1 MNANR
6 RYALIALAAAGLLW
20 GTTVPLSKVA
30 LEWLSPGWLVA
41 VRFAVA
47 AAILLPATR
56 SRLRAAFTP
65 GVFASGAIGY
75 GGTVL
80 LQNAGID
87 KTSVSHAALLIGAVP
102 VMVAVIA
109 VLWHRTV
116 APLVAWAGFA
126 VSLAGV
132 ALVAGG
138 GGHGATLS
146 GDGLIVASLVLSAVF
161 TVAQGRVL
169 EGRDPVAVTAV
180 QFLAAAVAA
189 LPFAAAGGLPGAPAG
204 HGPLLAVI
212 GLTAFG
218 TLAPFTLF
226 AFGQSR
232 VSAEVAGAFLNLE
245 PLVGAI
251 AGVLAFGDPA
261 GPVQLAGGAAILAG
275 IGLSSLP
282 LLTGGRTEVTEV
294 AELAGVTGVVE
305 VTGVAEVA
313 DMELTPSA
321 VVRVPAE
328 QAAALA
334 GVGMAVTVPAEQ
346 DGSGPGQ
353 GSPWNR
359 VADDSQDEQSL
370 PLGRVVKFPARAGRW
385 GEPPQPGGWLCEL
398 ADDRMAA

>member
-6 RYALIALAAAGLLW
+6 RYALIALAAAGVLW

-41 VRFAVA
+41 VRFAIA
-47 AAILLPATR
+47 AAILLPATW
-56 SRLRAAFTP
+56 SQLRTAFTP
-65 GVFASGAIGY
+65 AVFASGAIGY

-109 VLWHRTV
+109 VLWHHTV
-116 APLVAWAGFA
+116 APLLAWIGFA

-146 GDGLIVASLVLSAVF
+146 GDGLIVASLLVSAVF
-161 TVAQGRVL
+161 TVAQGRLL

-189 LPFAAAGGLPGAPAG
+189 LPFAAAGGLPAAPAG

-212 GLTAFG
+212 ALTAFG

-251 AGVLAFGDPA
+251 AGVLVFGDPA

-275 IGLSSLP
+275 IGLSGLP
-282 LLTGGRTEVTEV
+282 LLTAGRTEV
-294 AELAGVTGVVE
+294 AELS
-305 VTGVAEVA
+305 EVA
-313 DMELTPSA
+313 DLTELAA
-321 VVRVPAE
+321 VTELPLGAVAAVPVGL
-328 QAAALA
+328 AAGLA
-334 GVGMAVTVPAEQ
+334 GVGLAVASLDEQ
-346 DGSGPGQ
+346 DEAAPGQ
-353 GSPWNR
+353 GYPWDR

-370 PLGRVVKFPARAGRW
+370 PLGRVLKFPVQAGRW
-385 GEPPQPGGWLCEL
+385 GEPPQPAGWLSDL
-398 ADDRMAA
+398 ADERIAA